1 MFGLLTVNQR
11 VVVYFGAELIML
23 FSSES
28 EVYNYVPLGITLIYI
43 FRFRKKIFFY
53 DRPLP

>member
-1 MFGLLTVNQR
+1 MFTTVNQR